1 MGGGLE
7 LENSV
12 GKLLVIL
19 KVTESYRDHW
29 IAEFGA
35 FEDFQV
41 IFESSKVWS
50 QTLRLLVLSHFKMLI
65 CDAIDK

>member
-7 LENSV
+7 LEISL
-12 GKLLVIL
+12 GKLHCMIL
-19 KVTESYRDHW
+19 KAAGDHW

-50 QTLRLLVLSHFKMLI
+50 QTLRLLLLSHFKMLI
-65 CDAIDK
+65 CDAINK